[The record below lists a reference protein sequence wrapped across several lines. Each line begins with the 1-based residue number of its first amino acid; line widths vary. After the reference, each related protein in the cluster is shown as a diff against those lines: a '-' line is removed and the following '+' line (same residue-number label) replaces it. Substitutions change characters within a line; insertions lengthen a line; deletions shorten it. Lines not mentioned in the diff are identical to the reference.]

1 MLVSSDAAAEFAQR
15 ELAALS
21 QADDPVTGSWERA
34 SCGRPLLV
42 RDLRKAPSYWL
53 VPVIS
58 GGKVAGAIRVMSDG
72 VVAAVERFRQ
82 PAEIVTGIDATEARR
97 RAAERIAPGE
107 ALGEPLFVHDG
118 PPGREAWLVEVQHDK
133 RAVRWIFLNT
143 GGVFERPAG
152 TLRSAEKE

>member
-1 MLVSSDAAAEFAQR
+1 MLLSSDAAAEFAQR

-21 QADDPVTGSWERA
+21 QAGDPVTGSWERA

-58 GGKVAGAIRVMSDG
+58 EDKVAGAIRVMGDG
-72 VVAAVERFRQ
+72 AVAAVERFRQ
-82 PAEIVTGIDATEARR
+82 PAGIVTGIDATEARR
-97 RAAERIAPGE
+97 RAAERIVPGE
-107 ALGEPLFVHDG
+107 TLGEPVFIHDG
-118 PPGREAWLVEVQHDK
+118 PPGREAWLVEVLHDK
-133 RAVRWIFLNT
+133 RAVRWIFLNAS
-143 GGVFERPAG
+143 GAFERPAG

>member
-1 MLVSSDAAAEFAQR
+1 MLLSGDAAAEIAQR
-15 ELAALS
+15 ELAGLS
-21 QADDPVTGSWERA
+21 QVRDPVTGSWEHA
-34 SCGRPLLV
+34 SCGQPLLV

-58 GGKVAGAIRVMSDG
+58 GDKVAGAVRVMG
-72 VVAAVERFRQ
+72 EGGVAAIERYRQ
-82 PAEIVTGIDATEARR
+82 PTEVVTGIDAAEARR

-107 ALGEPLFVHDG
+107 ALGESLFVHDG
-118 PPGREAWLVEVQHDK
+118 PPGREAWLVAVLHDK